1 MKGMSLQDRVVIITG
16 AAGGLGQVAAGA
28 FAQQGAQLVLVG
40 RGREKLADLAAAL
53 DRTQAR
59 VLTHAAQ
66 LTEPEAASAVAEAAM
81 RKFGRIDVLLHLVGG
96 WIGGRRI
103 GQLDPR
109 EIDVMLQQHLWTS
122 VYLARAVVPHMRSR
136 GWGRVIA
143 VSSPT
148 ASNPGAERAPYAIGK
163 AAQEALML
171 TLAQEL
177 KGSGVT
183 SNLVL
188 VKTIDTGGERNS
200 CPNAEN
206 ADWTTPQEITAT
218 LLHLCT
224 DEAER
229 INGARI
235 PLYGG

>member
-1 MKGMSLQDRVVIITG
+1 MSLQDRVVIITG
-16 AAGGLGQVAAGA
+16 ASGGLGQVAAEA
-28 FAQQGAQLVLVG
+28 FAQQRARLVLVG
-40 RGREKLADLAAAL
+40 RGREKLADLASRLMPA
-53 DRTQAR
+53 DER
-59 VLTHAAQ
+59 VLTHAAR
-66 LTEPEAASAVAEAAM
+66 LTEPEAATAVAEAAM

-96 WIGGRRI
+96 WIGGRSI
-103 GQLDPR
+103 GELDPR
-109 EIDVMLQQHLWTS
+109 EIDTMLQQHLWTT
-122 VYLARAVVPHMRSR
+122 VHLARAVVPHMRR
-136 GWGRVIA
+136 GGWGRVIA

-183 SNLVL
+183 ANLVL
-188 VKTIDTGGERNS
+188 VKTIDTAGERRS
-200 CPNAEN
+200 APNAEN
-206 ADWTTPQEITAT
+206 SSWTTPEEITAT

>member
-1 MKGMSLQDRVVIITG
+1 MGIEDRVVIITG
-16 AAGGLGQVAAGA
+16 VTGGLGQVAASEFARRGA
-28 FAQQGAQLVLVG
+28 MLVLVG
-40 RGREKLADLAAAL
+40 RGKEKLADLAATL
-53 DRTQAR
+53 DSTQER
-59 VLTHAAQ
+59 VLTHTAR
-66 LTEPEAASAVAEAAM
+66 LTEPEAASAVAAAAM

-96 WIGGRRI
+96 WIGGKSI
-103 GQLDPR
+103 GELDPR
-109 EIDVMLQQHLWTS
+109 EIETMLQQHLWTS
-122 VYLARAVVPHMRSR
+122 VHLARAVVPHMRR
-136 GWGRVIA
+136 GGWGRVIA

-183 SNLVL
+183 ANLVL
-188 VKTIDTGGERNS
+188 VKTIDTAGERKKK
-200 CPNAEN
+200 PDAEN
-206 ADWTTPQEITAT
+206 ASWTTPEEITAT
-218 LLHLCT
+218 LLHLCS

>member
-1 MKGMSLQDRVVIITG
+1 MSLQDRVVIITG
-16 AAGGLGQVAAGA
+16 VTGGLGQVAASA
-28 FAQQGAQLVLVG
+28 FAQRGARLVLVG
-40 RGREKLADLAAAL
+40 RDKEKLATLAETL
-53 DRTQAR
+53 DPTPDR
-59 VLTHAAQ
+59 VLTHVAR
-66 LTEPEAASAVAEAAM
+66 LTEPEAASAVAEATV

-96 WIGGRRI
+96 WIGGKSI
-103 GQLDPR
+103 GDLDPR
-109 EIDVMLQQHLWTS
+109 EIDTMLQQHLWTT
-122 VYLARAVVPHMRSR
+122 VHLARAVVPHMRR
-136 GWGRVIA
+136 GGWGRVIA

-171 TLAQEL
+171 TLAQEI

-188 VKTIDTGGERNS
+188 VKTIDTAGERRSN
-200 CPNAEN
+200 PNAEN
-206 ADWTTPQEITAT
+206 ASWTTPEEIAAA
-218 LLHLCT
+218 LLHLCS

>member
-1 MKGMSLQDRVVIITG
+1 MGLQDRVVIITG
-16 AAGGLGQVAAGA
+16 ATGGLGRVAARE
-28 FAQQGAQLVLVG
+28 FAQRGARLVLVG
-40 RGREKLADLAAAL
+40 RGKEKLADLAATL
-53 DRTQAR
+53 DSTQER
-59 VLTHAAQ
+59 MLTHAAR
-66 LTEPEAASAVAEAAM
+66 LTEPEAAATVAEAAM
-81 RKFGRIDVLLHLVGG
+81 RMFGRIDVLLHLVGG
-96 WIGGRRI
+96 WIGGKSI
-103 GQLDPR
+103 GDLDPR
-109 EIDVMLQQHLWTS
+109 EIETMLQQHLWTT
-122 VYLARAVVPHMRSR
+122 VHLARAVVPHMRR
-136 GWGRVIA
+136 AGWGRVIA

-183 SNLVL
+183 ANLVL
-188 VKTIDTGGERNS
+188 VKTIDTAGERKTD
-200 CPNAEN
+200 PKADNAS
-206 ADWTTPQEITAT
+206 WTTPEEITAT
-218 LLHLCT
+218 LLHLCS

>member
-1 MKGMSLQDRVVIITG
+1 MSIQDRVVIITG
-16 AAGGLGQVAAGA
+16 VTGGLGQVAASE
-28 FAQQGAQLVLVG
+28 FAQRGASLVLVG
-40 RGREKLADLAAAL
+40 RGKGKLADLAATL
-53 DRTQAR
+53 DSTQER
-59 VLTHAAQ
+59 VLTHVAR
-66 LTEPEAASAVAEAAM
+66 LTEPEAANAVAEATM

-96 WIGGRRI
+96 WIGGKSI
-103 GQLDPR
+103 GELDPR
-109 EIDVMLQQHLWTS
+109 EIDTMLQQHLWTS
-122 VYLARAVVPHMRSR
+122 VHLARAVVPHMRR
-136 GWGRVIA
+136 GGWGRVIA

-163 AAQEALML
+163 AAQEALMM

-183 SNLVL
+183 ANLVL
-188 VKTIDTGGERNS
+188 VKTIDTAGERRTT
-200 CPNAEN
+200 PNAEN
-206 ADWTTPQEITAT
+206 ASWTTPEEITAT
-218 LLHLCT
+218 LLHLCS

>member
-1 MKGMSLQDRVVIITG
+1 MSIQDRVVIITG
-16 AAGGLGQVAAGA
+16 ATGGLAQVAASEFAHRGA
-28 FAQQGAQLVLVG
+28 RLVLVG
-40 RGREKLADLAAAL
+40 RGKEKLADLAATL
-53 DRTQAR
+53 DLMQDR
-59 VLTHAAQ
+59 VLTHAAR

-81 RKFGRIDVLLHLVGG
+81 GRFGRIDVLLHLVGG
-96 WIGGRRI
+96 WIGGKSI
-103 GQLDPR
+103 GELDPR
-109 EIDVMLQQHLWTS
+109 EIETMLQQHLWTS
-122 VYLARAVVPHMRSR
+122 VHLARAVVPHMRR
-136 GWGRVIA
+136 GGWGRIIA

-183 SNLVL
+183 ANLVL
-188 VKTIDTGGERNS
+188 VKTIDTAGERKKT
-200 CPNAEN
+200 PNPEN
-206 ADWTTPQEITAT
+206 ASWTTPEEITAT
-218 LLHLCT
+218 LLHLCS
-224 DEAER
+224 DDAER

>member
-1 MKGMSLQDRVVIITG
+1 MSIQDRVVIITG
-16 AAGGLGQVAAGA
+16 VTGGLGQVAASE
-28 FAQQGAQLVLVG
+28 FAQRGASLVLVG
-40 RGREKLADLAAAL
+40 RGKGKLAELAATL
-53 DRTQAR
+53 DSTQER
-59 VLTHAAQ
+59 VLTHVAR
-66 LTEPEAASAVAEAAM
+66 LTEPEAANAVAEATM

-96 WIGGRRI
+96 WIGGKSI
-103 GQLDPR
+103 GELDPR
-109 EIDVMLQQHLWTS
+109 EIDTMLQQHLWTS
-122 VYLARAVVPHMRSR
+122 VHLARAVVPHMRR
-136 GWGRVIA
+136 GGWGRVIA

-163 AAQEALML
+163 AAQEALMM

-183 SNLVL
+183 ANLVL
-188 VKTIDTGGERNS
+188 VKTIDTAGERRTT
-200 CPNAEN
+200 PNAEN
-206 ADWTTPQEITAT
+206 ASWTTPEEITAT
-218 LLHLCT
+218 LLHLCS